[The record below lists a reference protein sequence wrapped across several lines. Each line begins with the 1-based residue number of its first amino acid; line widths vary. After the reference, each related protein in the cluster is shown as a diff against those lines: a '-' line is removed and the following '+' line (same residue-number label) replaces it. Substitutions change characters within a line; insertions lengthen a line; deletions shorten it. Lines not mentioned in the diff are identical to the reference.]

1 MSDYLQEMKQNILD
15 KMAELG
21 IVDSQGNVLDEQKYI
36 DWLTEKEK
44 RIHSQIRN
52 HAEPGGYEL
61 NLLYK
66 DMEVVQEMLR
76 TATGANESD
85 REQEILERFS
95 NKQEK
100 RNAKIQNL
108 KDAGKRVIRLFTWQR
123 KPHTPERGK

>member
-1 MSDYLQEMKQNILD
+1 
-15 KMAELG
+15 
-21 IVDSQGNVLDEQKYI
+21 
-36 DWLTEKEK
+36 
-44 RIHSQIRN
+44 
-52 HAEPGGYEL
+52 
-61 NLLYK
+61 
-66 DMEVVQEMLR
+66 MLR